1 MNIREYLTEAVD
13 SKTKR
18 QILQSI
24 DHFPKGTM
32 KIGDIEVS
40 GDGKS
45 VKFTYPVK
53 NFDLTQTLA
62 DIVDDIPSRS
72 FDYSNKGGK
81 ITFIVKGM

>member
-1 MNIREYLTEAVD
+1 MKFKKYLTEAVD
-13 SKTKR
+13 IKTKR

-24 DHFPKGTM
+24 DHFPKGKM
-32 KIGDIEVS
+32 NIGDIEIS

-53 NFDLTQTLA
+53 NFDLTKTLA
-62 DIVDDIPSRS
+62 DIVDSIPSRS
-72 FDYSNKGGK
+72 FDYSDKGGK